1 MTFFH
6 PEVQRENTYLCVFE
20 VKQKSGNFTNK
31 SIHKRMKNRISI
43 LHYFAVA
50 VMLCSLFNSTAQT
63 TFEAKDLNGL
73 WKATKPGAEITIEIN
88 NNSGIIISVAGT
100 KIPNELIYGVLY
112 QDIRFENNTWKATR
126 NKWIY
131 PGVNGQ
137 NSEQGRWETGD
148 ELTIT
153 LAENKKSFQASGH
166 WTFNRVEEKTN
177 GFIVNTE
184 EKGKKTVIEEDFGAV
199 KMKFTLATLQ
209 SGKDLI
215 IAQMNNTSAT
225 KRAIILLKSDQSSF
239 TKYVLEP
246 SQGMNTNFE
255 GLSVDIQIVY
265 EESDLPNN
273 SGGIID
279 FVKDKVRKQVTKERG
294 ELKSTVIGIRG

>member
-1 MTFFH
+1 M
-6 PEVQRENTYLCVFE
+6 
-20 VKQKSGNFTNK
+20 
-31 SIHKRMKNRISI
+31 
-43 LHYFAVA
+43 
-50 VMLCSLFNSTAQT
+50 
-63 TFEAKDLNGL
+63 
-73 WKATKPGAEITIEIN
+73 
-88 NNSGIIISVAGT
+88 
-100 KIPNELIYGVLY
+100 
-112 QDIRFENNTWKATR
+112 
-126 NKWIY
+126 
-131 PGVNGQ
+131 
-137 NSEQGRWETGD
+137 
-148 ELTIT
+148 TIT

-225 KRAIILLKSDQSSF
+225 KRAIVLLKSDQSSF

>member
-1 MTFFH
+1 
-6 PEVQRENTYLCVFE
+6 
-20 VKQKSGNFTNK
+20 
-31 SIHKRMKNRISI
+31 MKNHISK
-43 LHYFAVA
+43 LQFL
-50 VMLCSLFNSTAQT
+50 LCTFSIWLIVGAQAQT
-63 TFEAKDLNGL
+63 TFKATDLNGL

-100 KIPNELIYGVLY
+100 KIPNELIYGILY

-209 SGKDLI
+209 YGKDLI

-225 KRAIILLKSDQSSF
+225 KRAIVLLKSDQSSF